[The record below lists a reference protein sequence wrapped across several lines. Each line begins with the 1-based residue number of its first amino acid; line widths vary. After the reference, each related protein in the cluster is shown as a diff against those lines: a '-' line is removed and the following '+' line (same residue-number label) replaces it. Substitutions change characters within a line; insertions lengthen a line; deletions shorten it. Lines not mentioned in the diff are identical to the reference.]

1 VARTRRATEV
11 HTITGARRGVTD
23 DVSSRTRRY
32 LISMGIRT
40 LCFVLAV
47 VFHGWAR
54 WVFLAGA
61 LFLPY
66 FSVVF
71 ANSGRERIET
81 MPTVDG
87 YETRLAL
94 ERPPGSLA
102 DPPPG
107 PVSDTPGTGQD
118 GTESRHGFVQ

>member
-1 VARTRRATEV
+1 M

>member
-1 VARTRRATEV
+1 M
-11 HTITGARRGVTD
+11 HTITGARRGVAD

-47 VFHGWAR
+47 VFSGWAR

-81 MPTVDG
+81 MPAVDR
-87 YETRLAL
+87 YETRRAL
-94 ERPPGSLA
+94 KGPPAPLA

-107 PVSDTPGTGQD
+107 PAPDAPGAGQD
-118 GTESRHGFVQ
+118 GAEPRHGFVQ